1 MAVFIA
7 RPPARRISTVY
18 VPPEEGVGQKIL
30 KFFNRKKENPTS
42 EVIQNAPN
50 PTPSPKSPDASSIPK
65 SVPVTSNDALPYAVA
80 MPTRQSILNT
90 GNLGNKE
97 VKSTAAASTPQE
109 TIDVRDLDWTY
120 SKNKISNKEEIP
132 YVEIKE
138 FKMAGNSYLSSL
150 MTSALLFPDVA
161 KSSFGK
167 DSVVG
172 TLTNKI
178 QESFKDN
185 KFADFMNNIGNKV
198 KDVSKQ
204 LVDKTKPF
212 VNEALTQIKGIDKTS
227 EAWPKSGKYGSD
239 LADKYSYLYIRKPT
253 GRSYIFPYF
262 QDKYVSISNDFADT
276 YQNETKLQGM
286 LKSLSKTMEDVANS
300 VNIASITEPGMFIQ
314 RPKFYQ
320 FKDEGFELSVSFYLY
335 NTLTPNSYLKNVD
348 LITKL
353 LIQNTP
359 HRHNRILVDPPCIYE
374 LTVPGTGFFPY
385 TYISKM
391 DVEHVGTRRTIESQ
405 ISTITKKVIVPD
417 AFKINLSF
425 KSLIMDSNNLF
436 IPEMGDGGINVSQ
449 KYGANEF
456 LKNNKESNKTTI
468 QTTAKPV
475 VTSPM
480 TGSGGPVSII
490 DKNSGVKTTVMS
502 QTNFLPNV
510 RSS

>member
-1 MAVFIA
+1 MANNL
-7 RPPARRISTVY
+7 PMT
-18 VPPEEGVGQKIL
+18 
-30 KFFNRKKENPTS
+30 TS
-42 EVIQNAPN
+42 
-50 PTPSPKSPDASSIPK
+50 PK
-65 SVPVTSNDALPYAVA
+65 SVPNASNDALPYATA

-97 VKSTAAASTPQE
+97 VKSVAATSTPSE

-120 SKNKISNKEEIP
+120 SKNKSSNKDEIP
-132 YVEIKE
+132 YIEIKE

-161 KSSFGK
+161 ESSFGK

-185 KFADFMNNIGNKV
+185 KFAEFMNNIGNKV

-204 LVDKTKPF
+204 IVDKTKPY
-212 VNEALTQIKGIDKTS
+212 VNEALTQIKGIDKSS
-227 EAWPKSGKYGSD
+227 EAWPKSGKYGND
-239 LADKYSYLYIRKPT
+239 LANKYSYLYIRKST

-262 QDKYVSISNDFADT
+262 QDKYVSITNSFADT
-276 YQNETKLQGM
+276 YQKENETQLQGM
-286 LKSLSKTMEDVANS
+286 LKTLSQKMESVANFGN
-300 VNIASITEPGMFIQ
+300 VASITEPGMFIQ
-314 RPKFYQ
+314 RPKFYE
-320 FKDEGFELSVSFYLY
+320 FKDEGFSLNVEFYLF
-335 NTLTPNSYLKNVD
+335 NTLTPNAYLKNID

-374 LTVPGTGFFPY
+374 LTVPGRGFFPY

-391 DVEHVGTRRTIESQ
+391 DVEHVGTKRTLESQ
-405 ISTITKKVIVPD
+405 ISSVTKKVIVPD
-417 AFKINLSF
+417 AFKISLEF
-425 KSLIMDSNNLF
+425 KSLIMDTNNLF

-456 LKNNKESNKTTI
+456 LKNNKETNKTTI

-480 TGSGGPVSII
+480 TGSGGPVSIV
-490 DKNSGVKTTVMS
+490 DKNNGMKTTVMS
-502 QTNFLPNV
+502 QSNFLPNI

>member
-1 MAVFIA
+1 MATNL
-7 RPPARRISTVY
+7 PMT
-18 VPPEEGVGQKIL
+18 
-30 KFFNRKKENPTS
+30 TS
-42 EVIQNAPN
+42 
-50 PTPSPKSPDASSIPK
+50 PK
-65 SVPVTSNDALPYAVA
+65 SVPNASNDALSYAVA

-120 SKNKISNKEEIP
+120 SKNKMSNKDEIP

-161 KSSFGK
+161 ESSFGK

-185 KFADFMNNIGNKV
+185 KFAEFMNNIGNQV

-204 LVDKTKPF
+204 IVDKTKPY
-212 VNEALTQIKGIDKTS
+212 VNEALTQIKGIDKSS
-227 EAWPKSGKYGSD
+227 EAWPKSGKYGND
-239 LADKYSYLYIRKPT
+239 LANKYSYLYIRKAT

-320 FKDEGFELSVSFYLY
+320 FKDEGFTLNVEFYLY
-335 NTLTPNSYLKNVD
+335 NTLTPNSYLKNID

-374 LTVPGTGFFPY
+374 LTVPGRGFFPY
-385 TYISKM
+385 TFISKM
-391 DVEHVGTRRTIESQ
+391 EVDHVGTKRTIESQ
-405 ISTITKKVIVPD
+405 ISSITKKVIVPD
-417 AFKINLSF
+417 AFKISLEF
-425 KSLIMDSNNLF
+425 KSLIMDTNNLF

-456 LKNNKESNKTTI
+456 LKNNKETNKTTL

-475 VTSPM
+475 VSSPM
-480 TGSGGPVSII
+480 TGSGGPVSVT
-490 DKNSGVKTTVMS
+490 DKNNGMKTTVMA
-502 QTNFLPNV
+502 QANFLPNI